1 MFAAF
6 GNLAESGNFVVLS
19 TVCAIIGIYAIGLVF
34 ARRED
39 KKDELRVGKNMFA
52 DIASWREGKYWGW
65 NQGFGQPLLE
75 EQNH

>member
-1 MFAAF
+1 
-6 GNLAESGNFVVLS
+6 
-19 TVCAIIGIYAIGLVF
+19 
-34 ARRED
+34 
-39 KKDELRVGKNMFA
+39 MFA